1 MYRLLVR
8 KVEKRDN
15 CNKNSGEE
23 SKTTLYN
30 VKPKYLKTREIR
42 KNTVPKGLKIK

>member
-1 MYRLLVR
+1 MYRVLVR

-30 VKPKYLKTREIR
+30 VKSNEYLNQSNKQHI
-42 KNTVPKGLKIK
+42 LKS